1 MQSPNWP
8 VAAGR
13 WLRRRA
19 ENVLVALLVTMFA
32 GFIIQIFF
40 RYVLNNPVGWSEEVV
55 ITMWLWTVLW
65 GAAFIV
71 SEAEEIRFD
80 ILYSNL
86 PQGVR
91 RVCTVITGV
100 ALVALYAIS
109 LPAAYQYVSFMK
121 VERSAY
127 LHVPINWMYSVF
139 IIFSVACICRYC
151 WLVYHAVRGQS
162 GSPADPSK
170 IEM

>member
-1 MQSPNWP
+1 MRSPNWP
-8 VAAGR
+8 LAAAR

-19 ENVLVALLVTMFA
+19 ENILVALLVTMFA
-32 GFIIQIFF
+32 CFIIQIFF

-80 ILYSNL
+80 IIYSSL

-91 RVCTVITGV
+91 RACTVITGV

-109 LPAAYQYVSFMK
+109 LPAAYNYVSFMK

-151 WLVYHAVRGQS
+151 WLVYRAIRGETPPVTDLTKV
-162 GSPADPSK
+162 GD
-170 IEM
+170 